1 MSVKPISKL
10 TAGDEKRAMA
20 VMKKSIV
27 VEGLSYAPTLDDP
40 KGYMER
46 VRKAGVTATHIT
58 VTLSSDN
65 CRGAFKTI
73 DEWYRMAEDVG
84 VDFALTVKD
93 IIKAKKEG
101 KVCVIM
107 GSQSAVM
114 LEDDLSLVR
123 VFQKLGMKIIQ
134 LAYAEQNYIGSGGD
148 DTDGG
153 VSHFG
158 RKVIEEM
165 NKQGILIDVS
175 HCGDK
180 TVLDAIKYSEKPIAI
195 THANPR
201 KFNSHHRNKTDE
213 QIIACAEKG
222 GVIGLTA
229 WTPIS
234 MVKKGVRPNI
244 ENFMDFVDYVVKLV
258 GVDHVAFGLDLNPGW
273 EYDSSGYYKWT
284 KLYPSLAPKSFEER
298 IVEGLEKG
306 EEVKNIARG
315 VVARGYSDEDMMKIL
330 GGNLLA
336 LFQKVWQP

>member
-153 VSHFG
+153 VSHFEIG
-158 RKVIEEM
+158 RA
-165 NKQGILIDVS
+165 S
-175 HCGDK
+175 C
-180 TVLDAIKYSEKPIAI
+180 
-195 THANPR
+195 R
-201 KFNSHHRNKTDE
+201 
-213 QIIACAEKG
+213 
-222 GVIGLTA
+222 
-229 WTPIS
+229 
-234 MVKKGVRPNI
+234 
-244 ENFMDFVDYVVKLV
+244 
-258 GVDHVAFGLDLNPGW
+258 
-273 EYDSSGYYKWT
+273 
-284 KLYPSLAPKSFEER
+284 ER
-298 IVEGLEKG
+298 V
-306 EEVKNIARG
+306 
-315 VVARGYSDEDMMKIL
+315 
-330 GGNLLA
+330 
-336 LFQKVWQP
+336 